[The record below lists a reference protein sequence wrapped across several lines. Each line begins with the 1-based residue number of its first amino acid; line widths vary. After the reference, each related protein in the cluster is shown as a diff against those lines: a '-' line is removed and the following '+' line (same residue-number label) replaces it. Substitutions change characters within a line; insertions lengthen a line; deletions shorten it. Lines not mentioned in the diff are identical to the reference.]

1 MRPTLTLAAR
11 ACRAQAAA
19 LDAAEVLI
27 DLRSDSALHW
37 LNNLEAGRQ
46 YWAWSTRLTDLLR
59 PQFTGQLHQIARNL
73 YSLVALVDP
82 GRADSLE
89 LLALLRQVAGSQ
101 WPVRVGALLL
111 PGETL
116 AAVRAGGEAAA
127 AATPWADAGAG
138 ERAAR
143 AFLALE
149 TASGPLAA
157 WQFLAQLAPRGAAAT
172 AGGSA
177 GPSPAAVAA
186 AVAAAWAELP
196 AGRARGLS
204 GEAALAQLETG
215 EGVGAGVAAEAAAAA
230 AFGVARGVADSAPAL
245 WLNGALTPRPP
256 GVRWQQLLGFAVQ
269 VEQQRLQE
277 AVYYGR
283 LTDEHADILGR
294 VLALGRAV
302 GRHRPRLLAPAAPR
316 RAAADPAA
324 PYQVALTGPL
334 SPRGAPWAGL
344 GYLHCPG
351 SEDVAKGVTHWLVA
365 DFGGPAGRELLAAG
379 LGYLADEAAE
389 GARLALA
396 HSPGPGAGAPA
407 PWVRGALAAARLPA
421 RRAKVPGFLRG
432 LLERFPA
439 GEASEE
445 DVLAEADAAGLNTAA
460 LAALLADADGAGAAA
475 AAAVAAACRAR
486 LGVPAGGAAVVTNG
500 RVVLLRDGVGSG
512 GVADGAAAED
522 LALLQMVAESS
533 QLSSQV
539 GAAPGLRRV
548 GCSRVATTRSRWPHS
563 CPAAPVLLPQ
573 CL

>member
-1 MRPTLTLAAR
+1 M
-11 ACRAQAAA
+11 
-19 LDAAEVLI
+19 LI
-27 DLRSDSALHW
+27 DLRSDSALLW

-149 TASGPLAA
+149 AASGPPAA
-157 WQFLAQLAPRGAAAT
+157 WQFLAQLAPRGAAAV
-172 AGGSA
+172 AGGGA

-186 AVAAAWAELP
+186 AFAAAWAELP

-204 GEAALAQLETG
+204 GEAALAQLEAG

-460 LAALLADADGAGAAA
+460 LAALLADADGAAADA
-475 AAAVAAACRAR
+475 AAAVAAACRER
-486 LGVPAGGAAVVTNG
+486 LGVPAGAAAVVTNG
-500 RVVLLRDGVGSG
+500 RVVLLRDAAG

-539 GAAPGLRRV
+539 RTAQG
-548 GCSRVATTRSRWPHS
+548 
-563 CPAAPVLLPQ
+563 
-573 CL
+573 